1 MKFNIR
7 NTSKQKNR
15 CIKKNLASDSINSYK
30 YATLFVCIFFSSA
43 CETKLKEMYVKARTS
58 EELKI
63 NAFES
68 CGSQYKVL
76 SYEDDTAR
84 IRCLKQSKK
93 N

>member
-7 NTSKQKNR
+7 NTSKQKIH
-15 CIKKNLASDSINSYK
+15 CINKNLASDSINSYK
-30 YATLFVCIFFSSA
+30 YATLLICIFFSSA
-43 CETKLKEMYVKARTS
+43 CETKLKEMYVKARTV

-68 CGSQYKVL
+68 CGRQYKVL